1 MLACISGCGGV
12 IGCIVAA
19 GGVLCA
25 KKFALRTKNGPKSAF
40 CGVQGEFFTEMPVE
54 GRCWASF
61 FAPIGPAPVLDVA
74 RRTSGLLWW
83 GFCSIRS
90 WLAEYLRRVAALMMQ
105 FPPFGGGG
113 AAS

>member
-1 MLACISGCGGV
+1 M
-12 IGCIVAA
+12 
-19 GGVLCA
+19 
-25 KKFALRTKNGPKSAF
+25 
-40 CGVQGEFFTEMPVE
+40 
-54 GRCWASF
+54 
-61 FAPIGPAPVLDVA
+61 

-113 AAS
+113 AASRGGCGRQTADPLGEESPKTTGFAEWVCDLAESIAVAVCWSHVTPRTCASISCCAQPSM